1 MLDTMQIGVEAAPD
15 TPEPACELGLM
26 EALFV
31 DFSSADTDGDGFV
44 SKAEFASY
52 RQKQTGAAP
61 TADDWKAFYACDRNA
76 DGQISRAEFEQFK
89 ESTSVSSSGG
99 GGGKPRLM
107 LDTMQIGVEA
117 APDTPEPACELGF
130 FQ

>member
-1 MLDTMQIGVEAAPD
+1 
-15 TPEPACELGLM
+15 
-26 EALFV
+26 
-31 DFSSADTDGDGFV
+31 
-44 SKAEFASY
+44 
-52 RQKQTGAAP
+52 
-61 TADDWKAFYACDRNA
+61 
-76 DGQISRAEFEQFK
+76 
-89 ESTSVSSSGG
+89 VSSSGG